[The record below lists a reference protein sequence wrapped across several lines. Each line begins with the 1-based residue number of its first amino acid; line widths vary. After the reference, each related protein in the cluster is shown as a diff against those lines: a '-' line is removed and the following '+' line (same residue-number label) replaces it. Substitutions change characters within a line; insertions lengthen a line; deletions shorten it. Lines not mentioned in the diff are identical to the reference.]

1 MTVQLENLGDRRRTH
16 TCGEL
21 RSSHSGAAVVL
32 TGWVH
37 RVRDHGGMVFVDLRD
52 RFGLTQVV
60 FRPEISAE
68 LTARARDL
76 RSEFVLAVE
85 GKVEGRPASM
95 VNPALATGE
104 IEVQAATLAVLNVS
118 ETPPFSIEDDT
129 DVNEDL
135 RLKYRYLDLRRH
147 ELANIMVLRHRA
159 VSAVREF
166 LNSQNFLEI
175 ETPLLVKPTP
185 EGARDFIVPS
195 RLHPGKFYALP
206 QSPQLYKQILMVSGM
221 DRYYQ
226 IARCLR
232 DENLRADRQ
241 PEHTQIDL
249 EMSFVG
255 EEDVFRVVEGM
266 MKHVWKTTLGIDVP
280 TPFPRLTYADSMNR
294 FGTDKPDLRFG
305 LELADISTQAAKSE
319 MRAFSEAVAAG
330 GKVKCLVVPGGATR
344 TRKEID
350 GWEVIAKEL
359 GAKGL
364 GWARVTA
371 SGWDGGVTK
380 FFSADL
386 QAETAA
392 AAGAKEGDL
401 LLLVGGSMPN
411 AARSLGA
418 IRNLL
423 GRELGLKKDD
433 FHFTWVREF
442 PLFEWDEDHKTWAA
456 MHHMFTMPMEAD
468 LDKLE
473 SDPGSV
479 RGQLYDLVCN
489 GTEMASGSI
498 RIHRRDI
505 QTRVMNVVGL
515 SMEEAE
521 RKFGFLLEAF
531 QYGAPPHGGIA
542 PGVDRLIMLLAG
554 RDSIRDT
561 IAFPKTTS
569 MACPMDG
576 CPSEVDAA
584 DLRDLKIRSTV

>member
-1 MTVQLENLGDRRRTH
+1 MSLKLENLGSRRRTH

-21 RSSHSGAAVVL
+21 RPEHAGQRVTL

-37 RVRDHGGMVFVDLRD
+37 RVRDHGGVVFVDLRD

-60 FRPEISAE
+60 FRPEPSAE
-68 LTARARDL
+68 LAAAAQEL
-76 RSEFVLAVE
+76 RTEFVVVVE
-85 GKVEGRPASM
+85 GQAGMRPANM
-95 VNPALATGE
+95 VNEHLATGAV
-104 IEVQAATLAVLNVS
+104 EVVATALGLLNAS
-118 ETPPFSIEDDT
+118 ETPPFAVEDDT

-135 RLKYRYLDLRRH
+135 RLRYRYLDLRRH
-147 ELANIMVLRHRA
+147 SLAGVLELRHRA
-159 VSAVREF
+159 VAAVREN
-166 LNSQNFLEI
+166 LNSQGFLEI
-175 ETPLLVKPTP
+175 ETPMLVKPTP
-185 EGARDFIVPS
+185 EGARDFVVPS

-241 PEHTQIDL
+241 PEHTQIDM

-255 EEDVFRVVEGM
+255 EEDVFRVIEGM
-266 MKHVWKTTLGIDVP
+266 VRHVFGKVLGVDVP
-280 TPFPRLTYADSMNR
+280 VPFLRLTYAEAMDR

-305 LELADISTQAAKSE
+305 LELQDLTAQASRSE
-319 MRAFSEAVAAG
+319 MRAFQEVAAAG
-330 GKVKCLVVPGGATR
+330 GRVKALVVPGGAAR

-350 GWEVIAKEL
+350 GWEVVAREL

-364 GWARVTA
+364 GWARVA
-371 SGWDGGVTK
+371 GAWDGGVSK
-380 FFSADL
+380 FFPAGL
-386 QAETAA
+386 QQETAA
-392 AAGAKEGDL
+392 AAGAAEGDL
-401 LLLVGGSMPN
+401 LLLVAGPMPV
-411 AARSLGA
+411 AARALGA
-418 IRNLL
+418 VRTLL
-423 GRELGLKKDD
+423 GRELGLKRDD
-433 FHFTWVREF
+433 FRFAWVREF
-442 PLFEWDEDHKTWAA
+442 PLFEWDEEHQRWAA
-456 MHHMFTMPMEAD
+456 MHHMFTMPLEED
-468 LDKLE
+468 LPRLE
-473 SDPGSV
+473 TDPGAV

-489 GTEMASGSI
+489 GTELASGSI

-505 QTRVMNVVGL
+505 QERVMKVVGL
-515 SMEEAE
+515 GMEEAM

-542 PGVDRLIMLLAG
+542 PGVDRLIMLMAG

-576 CPSEVDAA
+576 SPAEVEPQ
-584 DLRDLKIRSTV
+584 DLRDLRIRIEP

>member
-1 MTVQLENLGDRRRTH
+1 MSVELENLGTRRRTH

-21 RSSHSGAAVVL
+21 RASHAGSRVTL

-37 RVRDHGGMVFVDLRD
+37 RLRDHGGMVFVDLRD

-68 LTARARDL
+68 LTTRARDL
-76 RSEFVLAVE
+76 RSEFVIAVE
-85 GKVEGRPASM
+85 GKVEPRPASM
-95 VNPALATGE
+95 VNAGITTGE
-104 IEVQAATLAVLNVS
+104 IEVQADVLSVLNVS

-147 ELANIMVLRHRA
+147 ELANIIALRHRA

-166 LNSQNFLEI
+166 LNTQGFLEI
-175 ETPLLVKPTP
+175 ETPMLVKPTP
-185 EGARDFIVPS
+185 EGARDFVVPS

-266 MKHVWKTTLGIDVP
+266 MSHVWKTTLGIDIK

-305 LELADISTQAAKSE
+305 LELGDVSESAAKCE
-319 MRAFSEAVAAG
+319 MRAFSEVVTSG
-330 GKVKCLVVPGGATR
+330 GRIKCLVVPGGAAR

-350 GWEVIAKEL
+350 GWEVLVKEL
-359 GAKGL
+359 GARGL
-364 GWARVTA
+364 GWTRITA
-371 SGWDGGVTK
+371 AGWDGGVAK
-380 FFSADL
+380 FFGPDL
-386 QAETAA
+386 QKETAA

-401 LLLVGGSMPN
+401 LLLVAAAMPL
-411 AARSLGA
+411 AARALGVV
-418 IRNLL
+418 RNIL
-423 GRELGLKKDD
+423 GREGGLKKDD
-433 FHFTWVREF
+433 FNFTWVREF
-442 PLFEWDEDHKTWAA
+442 PLFEWDEDRKTWVA

-468 LDKLE
+468 LAKLE
-473 SDPGSV
+473 SDPGAV

-505 QTRVMNVVGL
+505 QARVMKVAGL
-515 SMEEAE
+515 EMEEAE

-531 QYGAPPHGGIA
+531 QFGAPPHGGIA
-542 PGVDRLIMLLAG
+542 PGVDRLVMLLAG

-569 MACPMDG
+569 MSSPMDG
-576 CPSEVDAA
+576 SPSEIDPQ
-584 DLRDLKIRSTV
+584 DLRDLKIRITP